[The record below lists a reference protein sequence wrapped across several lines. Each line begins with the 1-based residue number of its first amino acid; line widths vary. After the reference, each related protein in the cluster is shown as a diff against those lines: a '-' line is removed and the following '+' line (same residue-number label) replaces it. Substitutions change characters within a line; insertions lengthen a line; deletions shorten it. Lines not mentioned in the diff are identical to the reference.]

1 MSPSILKRKSTDA
14 PGGGSIGGG
23 GSVGSASTREGGGR
37 PRVSPGES
45 ALVDEKAKLRH
56 KESLHL
62 LIQLKSM
69 LEAGVPMLASLRTLT
84 QHAETARQER
94 ILVKITT
101 IVEGGNDL
109 SFALACLP
117 RCFES
122 YVVHLLAAG
131 ERAGALDESLG
142 RAVELMRKQ
151 MHLRGKIVGALAYPA
166 FLLFFTATITTGI
179 LLFLVPK
186 FEGMLMSKPDLLPT
200 STKIV
205 LGASQFLRNSPGL
218 AGAAAA
224 GGILTLILIM
234 RNRKAQSIAFGAL
247 SHLPAVGTLIHKAY
261 VARSVTTLALTLES
275 GVPILTGL
283 KHAEDVSALP
293 KLQAMWRNARE
304 VVREGRPLFTA
315 MEGSEI
321 PPALKQMMIAGESS
335 GSLDESL
342 RTAANFLDR
351 ETDAALK
358 TFTGL
363 LGPLTVC
370 IAGLVVGF
378 VVVALMTPILQL
390 SKFIG

>member
-1 MSPSILKRKSTDA
+1 MSPSILKKKQA
-14 PGGGSIGGG
+14 GAAGGSIGGG
-23 GSVGSASTREGGGR
+23 SVGSTSTRSDQ
-37 PRVSPGES
+37 PRSKVDPGQS
-45 ALVDEKAKLRH
+45 ALVDERIKLRT
-56 KESLHL
+56 KQSLQV

-69 LEAGVPMLASLRTLT
+69 LEAGVPMLASLRTLI
-84 QHAETARQER
+84 QHAESAKQER

-142 RAVELMRKQ
+142 RAIELMRKQ
-151 MHLRGKIVGALAYPA
+151 MSLRGKIVGALAYPM
-166 FLLFFTATITTGI
+166 FLLFFTAAITTGI
-179 LLFLVPK
+179 LIWLVPK
-186 FEGMLMSKPDLLPT
+186 FESMLMAKPDLLPT
-200 STKIV
+200 PTKIV
-205 LGASQFLRNSPGL
+205 LASSQFLRESP
-218 AGAAAA
+218 AIA
-224 GGILTLILIM
+224 GGVFAAVVVALLLAF
-234 RNRKAQSIAFGAL
+234 RNRKVQSIGFGML
-247 SHLPAVGTLIHKAY
+247 SHLPAVGPLIHKAY
-261 VARSVTTLALTLES
+261 LARSVTTLALTLES

-283 KHAEDVSALP
+283 EHAEHVSALP
-293 KLQAMWRNARE
+293 KLQEMWRNSRDT
-304 VVREGRPLFTA
+304 VRDGRPLFTA
-315 MEGSEI
+315 MEGADL
-321 PPALKQMMIAGESS
+321 PPALKQMMIAGETS

-342 RTAANFLDR
+342 RTAAHFLDR

-363 LGPLTVC
+363 LGPATVC

-390 SKFIG
+390 AKFVG

>member
-1 MSPSILKRKSTDA
+1 MSPSILKRKSADA

-23 GSVGSASTREGGGR
+23 SVGSASSREDGSR
-37 PRVSPGES
+37 PRVVPGQS
-45 ALVDEKAKLRH
+45 ALVDEKAKLRK

-69 LEAGVPMLASLRTLT
+69 LEAGVPMLASLRTLI
-84 QHAETARQER
+84 QHAESARQER
-94 ILVKITT
+94 ILAKITT
-101 IVEGGNDL
+101 IIEGGNDL

-142 RAVELMRKQ
+142 RAIELMNKQ
-151 MHLRGKIVGALAYPA
+151 MHLRGKIIGALAYPA

-186 FEGMLMSKPDLLPT
+186 FEGMLMAKPDLLPT

-205 LGASQFLRNSPGL
+205 LAASQFLRVSPGL
-218 AGAAAA
+218 AGGIAA
-224 GGILTLILIM
+224 GVILSLILAL

-283 KHAEDVSALP
+283 KHAEDVSSLP
-293 KLQAMWRNARE
+293 KLQAMWRRARE

-315 MEGSEI
+315 MEGSDI

-363 LGPLTVC
+363 LGPMTVC